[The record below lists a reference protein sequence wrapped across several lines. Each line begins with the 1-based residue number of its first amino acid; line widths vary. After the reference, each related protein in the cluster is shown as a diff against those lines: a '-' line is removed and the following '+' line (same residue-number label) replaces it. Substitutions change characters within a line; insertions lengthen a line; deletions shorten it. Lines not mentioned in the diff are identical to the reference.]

1 MSLPETDQYSDV
13 QVYFTAKEWAKISVY
28 ERTCIKNVKENYEMM
43 INLGLQVN
51 QPKFMQRVQVIKEEI
66 KEESDGGEEEIESRG
81 IPVVNQPKFM
91 QRVQVIK
98 KEIKEEFDG
107 GEEEIKSRGIPVV
120 NQPKFMQRVQV
131 IKEEIK
137 EESDGGEEERK
148 SRGLDVRPS
157 ELLQPQQSEKKPILK
172 DLGNGNLLEST
183 DFDKSIPLQTNPTSS
198 GDQGSQSGDLNTQS
212 CDQKTKLTEGAQGT
226 DQTPKQSQAT
236 YLDDKGQV
244 TGQGGNLAGSGICR
258 CKYCGSPYAIPLILA
273 RHLKYKHGHNGGI
286 LVPDLSHSRF
296 LQIINGEIQNPFDKP
311 KEPSHDETGSA
322 KIGRK
327 TKYVIY
333 LRKSSEK
340 QKQNSYFSRQ
350 CEKVINHQVGD
361 AIAGERIHTGD
372 QRYVCYYCDKAFY
385 EASALKAHAQIHYE
399 VHVCDYCDKTFHFAS
414 ALKAHR
420 CKRIPTVEK
429 PYVCDHCGKAF
440 ILPSLLRAHK
450 LYHTSGKAFVCDYCN
465 KALCTSSS
473 LEAHKRIHT
482 GEKPYVCDQCGK
494 AFNGKGNLARHKRIH
509 TGEKPYVCDRCG
521 RAFSEET
528 TFSRHKQG
536 HANEKRFVC
545 VHCGKAFNQM
555 LNLSIHERNHT
566 GEKNYLCDQC
576 GKAFYR
582 ADHLKAH
589 KRIHDSDKPY
599 VCIYCGKSFNYAC
612 NLKIHKRIHTGEK
625 PYECHFCDEAFRHC
639 SSLKGHITSKHK

>member
-1 MSLPETDQYSDV
+1 MSLPEMDQYSDV

-51 QPKFMQRVQVIKEEI
+51 QPKFMQRMQVIKKEI

-81 IPVVNQPKFM
+81 
-91 QRVQVIK
+91 
-98 KEIKEEFDG
+98 
-107 GEEEIKSRGIPVV
+107 
-120 NQPKFMQRVQV
+120 
-131 IKEEIK
+131 
-137 EESDGGEEERK
+137 
-148 SRGLDVRPS
+148 LDVRPS
-157 ELLQPQQSEKKPILK
+157 ELLQLQPSEKTPILK
-172 DLGNGNLLEST
+172 DLGNGDLLEST
-183 DFDKSIPLQTNPTSS
+183 DFNKSIPSQTNPTSS
-198 GDQGSQSGDLNTQS
+198 GDQGNQSGDLNTQS
-212 CDQKTKLTEGAQGT
+212 CDQKKKQIEGAQGT

-236 YLDDKGQV
+236 YLDDNGQG
-244 TGQGGNLAGSGICR
+244 TGQGGNLSGSGICR

-286 LVPDLSHSRF
+286 LVPDSSHSRF

-327 TKYVIY
+327 TKYVMY

-340 QKQNSYFSRQ
+340 QKRNSYISRQ

-414 ALKAHR
+414 ALKAHT
-420 CKRIPTVEK
+420 CKRIPTGEK
-429 PYVCDHCGKAF
+429 LYVCDHCGKAF
-440 ILPSLLRAHK
+440 ILPCRLRAHK

-465 KALCTSSS
+465 KAFRTSSN
-473 LEAHKRIHT
+473 LKAHKRI
-482 GEKPYVCDQCGK
+482 
-494 AFNGKGNLARHKRIH
+494 
-509 TGEKPYVCDRCG
+509 
-521 RAFSEET
+521 
-528 TFSRHKQG
+528 
-536 HANEKRFVC
+536 
-545 VHCGKAFNQM
+545 
-555 LNLSIHERNHT
+555 HT

-576 GKAFYR
+576 GKAFYS
-582 ADHLKAH
+582 AGHLISH

-599 VCIYCGKSFNYAC
+599 VCIYCGKAFNYAC
-612 NLKIHKRIHTGEK
+612 DLKMHKRIHTGEK
-625 PYECHFCDEAFRHC
+625 IYECHFCDEAFRQ
-639 SSLKGHITSKHK
+639 SSTLKKHITTKHK

>member
-1 MSLPETDQYSDV
+1 MSDTYRKVFVPLGWKLITMSLPETDQYSDV

-51 QPKFMQRVQVIKEEI
+51 QPKFMQRVQVIKKEMQ
-66 KEESDGGEEEIESRG
+66 EESDGG
-81 IPVVNQPKFM
+81 K
-91 QRVQVIK
+91 
-98 KEIKEEFDG
+98 
-107 GEEEIKSRGIPVV
+107 
-120 NQPKFMQRVQV
+120 
-131 IKEEIK
+131 
-137 EESDGGEEERK
+137 EERK